1 MHPETPHPLATAGP
15 DRSDPSHRSDRFP
28 FDPFPR
34 SWYLVAWSDELAPGA
49 VLPLAY
55 FGRELVLFRTAEAKG
70 RPVVLD
76 AYCPH
81 LGAHLGHGG
90 VVCGETLQ
98 CPFHGWRFDA
108 AGQCVLVPHASRIPP
123 LAETRAWPV
132 HETSGMILVY
142 YDPEGAAPGWAV
154 PEIPEM
160 GGTRPGDRPVEGW
173 LPVER
178 RRWRVRTHV
187 KDTNEN
193 NCDRA
198 HLLFMHGL
206 EAVDSSAE
214 TDGHVMRVRHAFKAE
229 MSRIG
234 MPGTVF
240 DGVVEGTHTGLG
252 VLQQR
257 IRSLVEGLL
266 VSTQTPIDGESV
278 DLRFAFTVKTAPSED
293 IAKVAMTAMW
303 GDLVRDVEDD
313 IRIWERKAYLSR
325 PVLSEADGPIGLYR
339 KWSRQF

>member
-1 MHPETPHPLATAGP
+1 MNPETPPLSTTAGP
-15 DRSDPSHRSDRFP
+15 GPNESSERFP
-28 FDPFPR
+28 FAPYPR
-34 SWYLVAWSDELAPGA
+34 SWYLVAWSDELGPGA
-49 VLPLAY
+49 VLPLEY
-55 FGRELVLFRTAEAKG
+55 FGRELVLFRTTEG
-70 RPVVLD
+70 RAVVLD

-90 VVCGETLQ
+90 KVCGETLA

-142 YDPEGAAPGWAV
+142 HDPEGTAPGWSV

-160 GGTRPGDRPVEGW
+160 GGPGQGW

-206 EAVDSSAE
+206 ESVDSTAE
-214 TDGHVMRVRHAFKAE
+214 PQEHVLHVRHAFKAE

-240 DGVVEGTHTGLG
+240 DGVVEGTHSGLG

-266 VSTQTPIDGESV
+266 VSTQTPIDGEYV
-278 DLRFAFTVKTAPSED
+278 DLRFTFTVKTAPNED
-293 IAKVAMTAMW
+293 IAKMAMTAMW
-303 GDLVRDVEDD
+303 SDLVRDVEDD
-313 IRIWERKAYLSR
+313 IRIWERKAYLTR

-339 KWSRQF
+339 RWSRQF